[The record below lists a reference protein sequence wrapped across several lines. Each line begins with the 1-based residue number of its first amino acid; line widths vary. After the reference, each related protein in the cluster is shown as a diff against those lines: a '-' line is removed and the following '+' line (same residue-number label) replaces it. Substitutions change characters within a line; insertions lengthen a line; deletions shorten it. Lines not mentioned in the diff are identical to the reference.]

1 MLMKG
6 IVLIP
11 IGTLKQNVAGF
22 LTLSLPEILQAPCRI
37 LAADIALENYYS
49 SDRKQYHSTEIL
61 RQLLPFATGKEEHIL
76 GIMDE
81 DIYIPILTFVFGEAQ
96 LSGRCALMSGH
107 RLHQKYYGLPEDETL
122 YLHRC
127 EKEAVHE
134 LGHTLGLKH
143 CDNFECVMRYS
154 NSVADIDT
162 KRNVFCPA
170 CSQTL
175 GIPSLW

>member
-1 MLMKG
+1 MQE
-6 IVLIP
+6 IALITL
-11 IGTLKQNVAGF
+11 GTVKHDVAGF
-22 LTLSLPEILQAPCRI
+22 LSLSLPEILQAPCRI
-37 LAADIALENYYS
+37 LPADIGLEPFYS
-49 SDRKQYHSTEIL
+49 NDRKQYHSTEIL
-61 RQLLPFATGKEEHIL
+61 RQLLPFATEKEKHIL

-96 LSGRCALMSGH
+96 LSGRCALMSGY
-107 RLHQKYYGLPEDETL
+107 RLHQRFYGLPEDETL

-162 KRNVFCPA
+162 KRNVFCPG
-170 CSQTL
+170 CSEAL

>member
-1 MLMKG
+1 MQNL
-6 IVLIP
+6 VLIP
-11 IGTLKQNVAGF
+11 IGTMTQNVADF
-22 LTLSLPEILQAPCRI
+22 LSLSLPEILNAPCRI
-37 LAADIALENYYS
+37 MEGEVALEPFYS

-61 RQLLPFATGKEEHIL
+61 RQLLPFAKGNEHHII

-81 DIYIPILTFVFGEAQ
+81 DLYIPILTFVFGEAQ
-96 LSGRCALMSGH
+96 LGGRCALMSGH
-107 RLHQKYYGLPEDETL
+107 RLHQEFYGLPQDESL

-143 CDNFECVMRYS
+143 CSNFECVMRYS
-154 NSVADIDT
+154 NSVADIDI
-162 KRNVFCPA
+162 KRNVFCPS
-170 CSQTL
+170 CSDVL

>member
-1 MLMKG
+1 MQD

-11 IGTLKQNVAGF
+11 IGIMEHDVAGF
-22 LTLSLPEILQAPCRI
+22 LSLSLPEIVHASCRVME
-37 LAADIALENYYS
+37 AEVALEPFYS
-49 SDRKQYHSTEIL
+49 PDRKQYQSTEIL
-61 RQLLPFATGKEEHIL
+61 RQLLPFATENEHHVL
-76 GIMDE
+76 GVMDE

-96 LSGRCALMSGH
+96 LGGKCALMSGH
-107 RLHQKYYGLPEDETL
+107 RLHQEFYGLPEDESL

-143 CDNFECVMRYS
+143 CENFECVMRYS
-154 NSVADIDT
+154 NSVADIDV
-162 KRNVFCPA
+162 KRNIFCPS
-170 CSQTL
+170 CSQIL

>member
-1 MLMKG
+1 MQD

-11 IGTLKQNVAGF
+11 IGTMKQDVTGF
-22 LTLSLPEILQAPCRI
+22 LTLSLPEILHTQCRVI
-37 LAADIALENYYS
+37 EEVVAIEPFYS

-61 RQLLPFATGKEEHIL
+61 RQLLPFANGKEHHII

-96 LSGRCALMSGH
+96 LGGKCALMSGH
-107 RLHQKYYGLPEDETL
+107 RLRQEFYGLPEDESL
-122 YLHRC
+122 YMLRC

-143 CDNFECVMRYS
+143 CSNFECVMRYS
-154 NSVADIDT
+154 NSVADIDI
-162 KRNVFCPA
+162 KRNVFCPS
-170 CSQTL
+170 CSEEL
-175 GIPSLW
+175 SIPSLW

>member
-1 MLMKG
+1 MQNL
-6 IVLIP
+6 VLIP
-11 IGTLKQNVAGF
+11 IGTMTQNVADF
-22 LTLSLPEILQAPCRI
+22 LSLSLPEILNAPCRI
-37 LAADIALENYYS
+37 MEGEVALEPFYS

-61 RQLLPFATGKEEHIL
+61 RQLLPFAKGKEHHII

-81 DIYIPILTFVFGEAQ
+81 DLYIPILTFVFGEAQ
-96 LSGRCALMSGH
+96 LGGRCALMSGH
-107 RLHQKYYGLPEDETL
+107 RLHQEFYGLPQDESL

-143 CDNFECVMRYS
+143 CSNFECVMRYS
-154 NSVADIDT
+154 NSVADIDI
-162 KRNVFCPA
+162 KRNVFCPS
-170 CSQTL
+170 CSEML

>member
-1 MLMKG
+1 MQN
-6 IVLIP
+6 IAVIP
-11 IGTLKQNVAGF
+11 IGTMKHDVAGF
-22 LTLSLPEILQAPCRI
+22 LSLTLPDILQASCRVF
-37 LAADIALENYYS
+37 AEEIALEPFYS
-49 SDRKQYHSTEIL
+49 NDRKQYHSTEIL
-61 RQLLPFATGKEEHIL
+61 RQLLPIAKEKGQHVL

-96 LSGRCALMSGH
+96 LSGKCALMSGH
-107 RLHQKYYGLPEDETL
+107 RLHQVFYGLPEDESL
-122 YLHRC
+122 YLNRC

-154 NSVADIDT
+154 NSVADIDI
-162 KRNVFCPA
+162 KRNVFCPD
-170 CSQTL
+170 CSQVL

>member
-1 MLMKG
+1 MQN

-11 IGTLKQNVAGF
+11 IGRTRQVVADF
-22 LTLSLPEILQAPCRI
+22 LFFSLPEILHAPCR
-37 LAADIALENYYS
+37 LLEEEIALEPFYS
-49 SDRKQYHSTEIL
+49 RDRQQYHSTEIL
-61 RQLLPFATGKEEHIL
+61 RKLLPYAAAAGQHVL

-81 DIYIPILTFVFGEAQ
+81 DLYIPILTFVFGEAQ
-96 LSGRCALMSGH
+96 LAGRCALMSGH
-107 RLHQKYYGLPEDETL
+107 RLHQEFYGLPADESL

-154 NSVADIDT
+154 NSVADIDI
-162 KRNVFCPA
+162 KRNVFCPS
-170 CSQTL
+170 CSKVL

>member
-1 MLMKG
+1 MQNILL
-6 IVLIP
+6 VN
-11 IGTLKQNVAGF
+11 IGTMKQNVADF
-22 LTLSLPEILQAPCRI
+22 LSFSLPGILNAPCRVVEENI
-37 LAADIALENYYS
+37 VLEPYYS
-49 SDRKQYHSTEIL
+49 SDRRQYHSTEIL
-61 RQLLPFATGKEEHIL
+61 KQLLPLGSEAKDHVL

-96 LSGRCALMSGH
+96 LGGRCALISGH
-107 RLHQKYYGLPEDETL
+107 RLHQEFYGLPEDESL

-143 CDNFECVMRYS
+143 CANFECVMRYA
-154 NSVADIDT
+154 NSVADIDI
-162 KRNVFCPA
+162 KRNVFCPS
-170 CSQTL
+170 CSQVL

>member
-1 MLMKG
+1 MQN
-6 IVLIP
+6 IALIP
-11 IGTLKQNVAGF
+11 IGTMKYDVADF
-22 LTLSLPEILQAPCRI
+22 LSLSLPEIVRAPCRVMTKK
-37 LAADIALENYYS
+37 IALEQFYS

-61 RQLLPFATGKEEHIL
+61 RQLLPFASENGQHVL
-76 GIMDE
+76 GVLDE

-107 RLHQKYYGLPEDETL
+107 RLHQEFYGLPENEAL
-122 YLHRC
+122 YLNRC

-143 CDNFECVMRYS
+143 CQNFECVMRYS
-154 NSVADIDT
+154 NSVADIDI
-162 KRNVFCPA
+162 KRNVFCPS
-170 CSQTL
+170 CSRVL

>member
-1 MLMKG
+1 MHG

-11 IGTLKQNVAGF
+11 IGTMKQNIADF
-22 LTLSLPEILQAPCRI
+22 LSFSLPEILHAPCRVV
-37 LAADIALENYYS
+37 AADFALDPFYS
-49 SDRKQYHSTEIL
+49 SERKQYHSTEIL
-61 RQLLPFATGKEEHIL
+61 RQLLSFPAGNEEHIL

-107 RLHQKYYGLPEDETL
+107 RLHQRFYGLPEDEKL
-122 YLHRC
+122 YMHRC

-154 NSVADIDT
+154 NSVADIDI
-162 KRNVFCPA
+162 KRNVFCPG
-170 CSQTL
+170 CSQAL

>member
-1 MLMKG
+1 MQN

-11 IGTLKQNVAGF
+11 IGTIKNNVAGF
-22 LTLSLPEILQAPCRI
+22 LSLSLPEILNASCRVLVEEI
-37 LAADIALENYYS
+37 TLEPFYS

-61 RQLLPFATGKEEHIL
+61 RQLLPFANRQEDHIL

-96 LSGRCALMSGH
+96 LGGRCALMSGH
-107 RLHQKYYGLPEDETL
+107 RLHQEFYGLPEDESL

-143 CDNFECVMRYS
+143 CENFECVMRYS
-154 NSVADIDT
+154 NSVADIDI
-162 KRNVFCPA
+162 KRNVFCPG
-170 CSQTL
+170 CSREL

>member
-1 MLMKG
+1 MQN

-11 IGTLKQNVAGF
+11 IGTMIQNVADF
-22 LTLSLPEILQAPCRI
+22 LSLSLPEILNGPCRV
-37 LAADIALENYYS
+37 LQEEVALKPFYS

-61 RQLLPFATGKEEHIL
+61 RQLLPFAKVKGQHIL

-96 LSGRCALMSGH
+96 LGGSCALMSGH
-107 RLHQKYYGLPEDETL
+107 RLHQEFYGLPEDETL

-134 LGHTLGLKH
+134 LGHTLGLTH
-143 CDNFECVMRYS
+143 CQNFECVMRYS
-154 NSVADIDT
+154 NSVADIDI
-162 KRNVFCPA
+162 KRNVFCPS
-170 CSQTL
+170 CSEVL

>member
-1 MLMKG
+1 MQN

-11 IGTLKQNVAGF
+11 IGRTRQNVADF
-22 LTLSLPEILQAPCRI
+22 LSFSLPEILHAPCR
-37 LAADIALENYYS
+37 LLEEEIALEPFYS
-49 SDRKQYHSTEIL
+49 RDRQQYHSTEIL
-61 RQLLPFATGKEEHIL
+61 RKLLPYAVAAGQHVL

-81 DIYIPILTFVFGEAQ
+81 DLYIPILTFVFGEAQ
-96 LSGRCALMSGH
+96 LAGRCALMSGH
-107 RLHQKYYGLPEDETL
+107 RLHQEFYGLPVDESL

-154 NSVADIDT
+154 NSVADIDI
-162 KRNVFCPA
+162 KRNVFCPS
-170 CSQTL
+170 CSKVL

>member
-1 MLMKG
+1 MKNL
-6 IVLIP
+6 VLIT
-11 IGTLKQNVAGF
+11 IGKMSQNVTDF
-22 LTLSLPEILQAPCRI
+22 LSLSLPEILNAPCRI
-37 LAADIALENYYS
+37 LEEKIALEPFYS

-61 RQLLPFATGKEEHIL
+61 RQLLPFAKGKEQHIL

-96 LSGRCALMSGH
+96 LDGRCALMSGH
-107 RLHQKYYGLPEDETL
+107 RLHQEFYGLPQDESL

-143 CDNFECVMRYS
+143 CSNFECVMRYS
-154 NSVADIDT
+154 NSVADIDI
-162 KRNVFCPA
+162 KRNIFCSS
-170 CSQTL
+170 CSEVL